1 MRAASAKLIALLD
14 ADQFVMA
21 DLYTITTVQGDV
33 FRYTN
38 SDYDLIVA
46 GQIYS
51 ARGPIISREGISLSL
66 GIEVDNLSISIDC
79 IDDNEWNGINVV
91 QAFHNGQLDGARFKL
106 ERVFIDDSAVEML
119 NGRFNLTN
127 LNSGVIKLFEGR
139 IIEPELDRNSIQA
152 SVASDL
158 DELNVQ
164 MPRNLYQPS
173 CTNTLFDSACGLL
186 RQNFMVQ
193 TTIEAGSTT
202 ARILCQVNQPQGW
215 FTQGVIEFLDGGNAG
230 LKRTIRMHESGALLL
245 TLPLLEVPQA
255 GQRIKVYPGCDK
267 RLETCQ
273 NRFNNFS
280 RFRGAPFIPVPE
292 TAV

>member
-1 MRAASAKLIALLD
+1 MRPASAKLIALLD

-33 FRYTN
+33 YRYTN
-38 SDYDLIVA
+38 FDFDLVV
-46 GQIYS
+46 GGHVYS
-51 ARGPIISREGISLSL
+51 SEGPIISCEGISLSL
-66 GIEVDNLSISIDC
+66 GIEVDSLPITIEVT
-79 IDDNEWNGINVV
+79 DDHKWNGINIV

-106 ERVFIDDSAVEML
+106 EKVFMDQDTPTDTSA
-119 NGRFNLTN
+119 GT
-127 LNSGVIKLFEGR
+127 IKRFEGR
-139 IIEPELDRNSIQA
+139 IIEPDLDRNLIQA

-164 MPRNLYQPS
+164 MPRNLYQPG
-173 CTNTLFDSACGLL
+173 CINTLFDTACGLL
-186 RQNFMVQ
+186 RQNYMVS
-193 TTIEAGSTT
+193 TTIESGSTA
-202 ARILCQVNQPQGW
+202 ARVLCQVNQPQGW

-230 LKRTIRMHESGALLL
+230 LKRTIRIHESGALLL
-245 TLPLLEVPQA
+245 TLPLLEAPQA

-273 NRFNNFS
+273 NRFNNFA
-280 RFRGAPFIPVPE
+280 RFRGEPFIPVPE